1 MRMTLASIA
10 ACAIACTAVPAFAAP
25 VIFSGE
31 DLNMSGDP
39 NQAAFTN
46 ATNAR
51 NNFFANLTGV
61 GVETFESIP
70 SGTSSPI
77 TLTFPGAGS
86 ATLNGTGSVAAG
98 NDGLG
103 RYPFSGSQYYYA
115 GSDDFT
121 INFSSAISAFG
132 FYGTDLGDFG
142 GQLTLT
148 LTGSNGVTVLTVPNT
163 IGSSGSTSGS
173 NLYWGFYDTANT
185 YTSIS
190 FGNNSGGADIFG
202 FDDFSIGS
210 LEQVTPTPAPE
221 PSSWAMMLGGF
232 GLLGGTM
239 RARRKASAIA

>member
-39 NQAAFTN
+39 NQAAFAN

-163 IGSSGSTSGS
+163 
-173 NLYWGFYDTANT
+173 

-239 RARRKASAIA
+239 RVRRKASAIA